1 MSSSK
6 FRHDSEKRNY
16 KVRTFLRRCLTFGLV
31 LLILLLSFSTLV
43 AFFLLSQ
50 YEVRQSI
57 QVTSMM
63 NLTLRSKTLATIKT
77 NEIEDIGTDLS
88 TSARILS
95 DLISYPE
102 DFAQEDFI
110 AAYADYLREGPAIAK
125 CKTQGC
131 EVPDGKR
138 VYDIDYQGNIK

>member
-16 KVRTFLRRCLTFGLV
+16 KVRTFLRRCLTSGLIV
-31 LLILLLSFSTLV
+31 LILLLSFSTLI

-77 NEIEDIGTDLS
+77 NEIEDIGTDLA
-88 TSARILS
+88 TSARILT

-102 DFAQEDFI
+102 NFADEDFI
-110 AAYADYLREGPAIAK
+110 GAYADYLREGPATAE
-125 CKTQGC
+125 CKTVGC

-138 VYDIDYQGNIK
+138 VYDIDYKGNIK